1 MWGNVR
7 LRRDTSVCE
16 APGLKPFSLVS
27 ERPVTDHLI
36 MIAGKATFSACLV
49 TALVGCGEGYRL
61 DPATFNVNDITD
73 ESKTKLLDTGSRSL
87 KAEGFEDFGRY
98 DEMIALIRQN
108 RAMSPAASD
117 EELARLNRERTF
129 LNDAHH
135 LRVVLADH
143 SNGLPTEPFRPGY
156 KPLSDHFVE
165 LNIYEE
171 RPGGFSPDGVRFY
184 NRFLSDL
191 QKAFGT
197 AVVVVK
203 TPPPTDDA
211 EYQRI
216 TRANTV
222 GAIVGW
228 LIAVSAALLFTGS
241 LSVYLLRRLKLPIAV
256 RRLIFVLVNAWLIAP
271 LPFQGGFIFVF
282 PGPNLLAFP
291 WTDIDYYE
299 QVATHARLSFPCAL
313 VLCAFAS
320 LLLFR
325 SRPLVANGVVV

>member
-1 MWGNVR
+1 MSRALWTRHWKLTWV
-7 LRRDTSVCE
+7 
-16 APGLKPFSLVS
+16 ALV
-27 ERPVTDHLI
+27 
-36 MIAGKATFSACLV
+36 V

-61 DPATFNVNDITD
+61 DPATFNVNDVTD
-73 ESKTKLLDTGSRSL
+73 ESRTKLLVTVSRSL

-108 RAMSPAASD
+108 RAMSPAARD

-129 LNDAHH
+129 LNDSHH
-135 LRVVLADH
+135 LRVVWADY
-143 SNGLPTEPFRPGY
+143 SNGLPTEPFRLGY
-156 KPLSDHFVE
+156 KPTSDHFVE
-165 LNIYEE
+165 LNVYEE

-216 TRANTV
+216 TRANAV

-228 LIAVSAALLFTGS
+228 LIAASGALLFTGS
-241 LSVYLLRRLKLPIAV
+241 LSVYLLRRLNLPLAV
-256 RRLIFVLVNAWLIAP
+256 RRPIFALVNAWLIAP

-282 PGPNLLAFP
+282 PGPNFLAFP
-291 WTDIDYYE
+291 WTDIDYYAK
-299 QVATHARLSFPCAL
+299 VATYARLSFPCAL
-313 VLCAFAS
+313 IFCAFVS

-325 SRPLVANGVVV
+325 SRPLIANSVVM